1 MGIMHQKRLYVY
13 GSIHAITILLKQA
26 LFQSGC
32 VFPTEAPA
40 MKPRRVLQRVE
51 LGSGASLLF
60 LVQSHANKSHQYLY
74 QSWWASSRFFPHLMH
89 TQERLDCASQ
99 SLTGFNKRLFLTHT
113 THPSTLGWWGGG
125 PASCFLTQG
134 PQLMRHHDCN
144 INSHS
149 RGNLEGEELSTGV
162 HVARPN
168 LQQVE

>member
-1 MGIMHQKRLYVY
+1 MGIMHQKRLYFY
-13 GSIHAITILLKQA
+13 GSIHAITILLKQV

-40 MKPRRVLQRVE
+40 MKPHRVLQRVE

-74 QSWWASSRFFPHLMH
+74 RIWWASSRFFPQPMH

-99 SLTGFNKRLFLTHT
+99 SLTGSNKRLFLAHT

-125 PASCFLTQG
+125 LLPVFSLRG
-134 PQLMRHHDCN
+134 P
-144 INSHS
+144 S
-149 RGNLEGEELSTGV
+149 
-162 HVARPN
+162 
-168 LQQVE
+168 